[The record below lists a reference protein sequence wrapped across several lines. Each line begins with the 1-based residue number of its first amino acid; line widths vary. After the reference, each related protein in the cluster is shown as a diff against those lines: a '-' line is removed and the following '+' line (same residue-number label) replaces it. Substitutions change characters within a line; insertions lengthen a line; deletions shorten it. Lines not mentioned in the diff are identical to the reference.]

1 MDCPTL
7 YHFRVAHYSEKVR
20 WALDYKQIPHRRR
33 ALPPGFH
40 LPHALLLTGKR
51 TLPILRLNGRAITDS
66 TAILAELE
74 HLYPEPALYPADP
87 ELRKRALAIEDYY
100 DEEVAPAL
108 RRLFWSTY
116 LSDAA
121 ACARMA
127 TDGFGTPA
135 RLAWRALWPFMRP
148 LFRSNMQI
156 RPEPVEQARRSL
168 GGYFDRLEAD
178 TAGDGFHVGG
188 CFSLADLTA
197 AAVMTAVIRP
207 PEFSYPLPAPWP
219 PALVELRASLA
230 DRPGFK
236 WVQGIYSQYR
246 GCSRELEAG
255 RQLLRS

>member
-20 WALDYKQIPHRRR
+20 WALDYKGVPHRRR

-51 TLPILRLNGRAITDS
+51 TLPILRLNGRAIRDS

-74 HLYPEPALYPADP
+74 RLHPEPALYPADLV
-87 ELRKRALAIEDYY
+87 LRERALAIEDYY

-116 LSDAA
+116 MSDAT

-127 TDGFGTPA
+127 TDGFGAAT
-135 RLAWRALWPFMRP
+135 RLAWRALWPVMRP
-148 LFRSNMQI
+148 LFLSNMQI
-156 RPEPVEQARRSL
+156 RPEPVQRARQAL

-178 TAGDGFHVGG
+178 TAADGFHVGG
-188 CFSLADLTA
+188 SFSLADLTA
-197 AAVMTAVIRP
+197 AAVMTALIRP
-207 PEFSYPLPAPWP
+207 PEFSYPLPEPWP
-219 PALVELRASLA
+219 PALVELRESLA
-230 DRPGFK
+230 ERPGFK
-236 WVQGIYSQYR
+236 WVLDVYR
-246 GCSRELEAG
+246 RFRPIAN
-255 RQLLRS
+255 